1 MDVTALVTN
10 GSPLY
15 AALSG
20 VQQRFKN
27 VLGLKRFVFT
37 VHNNPKQALR
47 AVFGSTDYPYG
58 WFKATGLTVDRD
70 AANIKTILRRG
81 SGVALATDTS
91 ATVMINHYIPVTV
104 PIECEVHLVS
114 VADALV
120 FASQFLIASSA
131 DLMDFVIFAGT
142 TRWTVSLKSDGDNV
156 PLPQDVDL
164 DEGSTPGSVTL
175 QFSMTMKTKIGFS
188 REGAKINNDGAVTVD
203 LDIA

>member
-1 MDVTALVTN
+1 MDITSLVTN
-10 GSPLY
+10 SSPLY

-27 VLGLKRFVFT
+27 VLNLKRFVFT

-47 AVFGSTDYPYG
+47 SVFGSTDYPYG
-58 WFKATGLTVDRD
+58 WFKATGITIDRD
-70 AANIKTILRRG
+70 NANIKTILRRG
-81 SGVALATDTS
+81 SGIALATDTS
-91 ATVMINHYIPVTV
+91 ATVIVNHYIPVTV
-104 PIECEVHLVS
+104 PIECEIHFKS
-114 VADALV
+114 VAEALV
-120 FASQFLIASSA
+120 FASQFLIASAA

-142 TRWTVSLKSDGDNV
+142 TRWTVSLKSDGDNI

-175 QFSMTMKTKIGFS
+175 QFSLTMKTKIGFS
-188 REGAKINNDGAVTVD
+188 REGAKLNNEGTVSVN